1 MLERLLRI
9 FPWAIGLI
17 VIANLLFL
25 DFVWL
30 NKPQNEK
37 VQTPIA
43 QPETASNSIDCSS
56 CQKIITDEIAKEVAK
71 ITPVIEK
78 QTIQPT
84 IAPKYIQMPTN
95 PPQAKVIYVPVGT
108 SGSTTNMD
116 WTDIAATDFY
126 FNFAD
131 YSQAKSASFQ
141 SSLQSFPSQDK
152 VSLRLY
158 DVTNNRAVDG
168 SELTTDS
175 VSYALVTS
183 GTLSIWQGN
192 NLYRIQGKGING
204 NTLNFSNSKLRINF

>member
-1 MLERLLRI
+1 MPERLLKI
-9 FPWAIGLI
+9 FPWTIGLVII
-17 VIANLLFL
+17 VNLLFL
-25 DFVWL
+25 DFIWL
-30 NKPQNEK
+30 KKPQNETTSIPVVK
-37 VQTPIA
+37 
-43 QPETASNSIDCSS
+43 PETISTSTDCST
-56 CQKIITDEIAKEVAK
+56 CQKIITEEIAKEVAK

-84 IAPKYIQMPTN
+84 IAPKYILSPTN

-108 SGSTTNMD
+108 SGSTSSMD

-126 FNFAD
+126 FNLAD

-141 SSLQSFPSQDK
+141 ASLQSFPSQDS
-152 VSLRLY
+152 VYLRLY
-158 DVTNNRAVDG
+158 DVTNKRAVDG
-168 SELTTDS
+168 SELITDS
-175 VSYALVTS
+175 VAYTLVTS